1 MRRGVTFEDL
11 TPQPFHLVPSGVTV
25 IGNRHFMQQ
34 ANNKVNKIDV
44 LFAQKENTFP
54 VPTDWYFF

>member
-1 MRRGVTFEDL
+1 MIGNR
-11 TPQPFHLVPSGVTV
+11 P